1 MCEVYIPFHIVRVH
15 PESPLAQ
22 CLEKDRREIPSLFV
36 GGPLDYCHHVE
47 EHVLLQPG
55 EERKGKMRG
64 GRRRRKQSS
73 WTKMIIKKDDKE
85 NSYSQQLYI
94 KPIANY
100 VFLIQRINLIG

>member
-36 GGPLDYCHHVE
+36 GGPLDCCHRVE

-55 EERKGKMRG
+55 EERERG
-64 GRRRRKQSS
+64 R
-73 WTKMIIKKDDKE
+73 
-85 NSYSQQLYI
+85 
-94 KPIANY
+94 
-100 VFLIQRINLIG
+100 